1 MDELDFKDTLLSL
14 NISILSSTI
23 LNKTSVGQVCV
34 NQQSNIGRNISL
46 SAIGSF
52 KVTIYVQVGLL

>member
-23 LNKTSVGQVCV
+23 LNKTSVEQVCV

-52 KVTIYVQVGLL
+52 KVTIYVQLGLL

>member
-23 LNKTSVGQVCV
+23 LNKTSVEQVCV

-46 SAIGSF
+46 SAIGSL
-52 KVTIYVQVGLL
+52 KVTIYVQLGLL